1 MSMDRRLAA
10 LESALP
16 NVVGAKRFDMS
27 ELSDEQ
33 LKIIDRIAPRA
44 VKTGSGY
51 RLPIE
56 TLEQHEIAEL
66 EKALW
71 LTGMLEVGKR
81 LS

>member
-16 NVVGAKRFDMS
+16 NVVGTKRFDMS